1 LKKYNII
8 KAIRDLSLLGLVFFT
23 ILAFVD
29 INLSTIIPPTQ
40 EELLMNFVIYLIIS
54 LVLSTVLIVFTIL
67 LLRNKENI
75 QINKELEIEEL

>member
-1 LKKYNII
+1 MKKYSII
-8 KAIRDLSLLGLVFFT
+8 KAIRDISLLGLVFST

-40 EELLMNFVIYLIIS
+40 EQLFMNFFLYLIIS
-54 LVLSTVLIVFTIL
+54 LVLSTILIVFTII

-75 QINKELEIEEL
+75 QINKELETEE

>member
-1 LKKYNII
+1 MKKYNII